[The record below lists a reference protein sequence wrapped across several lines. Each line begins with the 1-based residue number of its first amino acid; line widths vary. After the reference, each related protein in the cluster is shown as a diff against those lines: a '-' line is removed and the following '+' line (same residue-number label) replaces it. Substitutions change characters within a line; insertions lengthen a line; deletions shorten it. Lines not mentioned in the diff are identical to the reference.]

1 MLELPEVE
9 TIRRDLDRELTG
21 KKIKSV
27 EAESMAVLGHY
38 NNRKSFTS
46 RFDGQKFLGVGRR
59 GLTLLVAM
67 DSDETLVIS
76 LGPDT
81 NLIRATN
88 RAADIAGTEVVFTF
102 TQHGGLRVVDPTG
115 GGDLHVCATDELDEE
130 HPEFASLGIDPIE
143 EPMSWTRF
151 GEMLMQRGTKLKT
164 LITDDAFLIGIGE
177 LYADEILFTAGLRH
191 DRLSNTLSTQEVRR
205 LYRALVETL
214 HEAIKHRGTTLEG
227 GSYRD
232 AFGEPGGY
240 AEHLQVYGRDGDLSP
255 RSRTPIQRVKFG
267 GSWTYYCDTQV

>member
-9 TIRRDLDRELTG
+9 TIRRDLDRELNG
-21 KKIKSV
+21 KKFKSV
-27 EAESMAVLGHY
+27 AAESMAVLSHY
-38 NNRKSFTS
+38 NNRKAFIS
-46 RFDGQKFLGVGRR
+46 RFDGQKILGVGRR
-59 GLTLLVAM
+59 GLTLLVAL
-67 DSDETLVIS
+67 DSEETLVIT

-88 RAADIAGTEVVFTF
+88 RSAAIPDTEVVFTF
-102 TQHGGLRVVDPTG
+102 TQHGGLRVIDPTG
-115 GGDLHVCATDELDEE
+115 DGDLHLCLTEDLEAE
-130 HPEFASLGIDPIE
+130 HPELVGLGIDPIE
-143 EPMSWTRF
+143 EPLSWTHF
-151 GEMLMQRGTKLKT
+151 GELLMQRQTKLKT
-164 LITDDAFLIGIGE
+164 LITDDAFLVGVGE
-177 LYADEILFTAGLRH
+177 MYADEILFTAGLRY
-191 DRLSNTLSTQEVRR
+191 DRPSNTLSTQEVRR

-214 HEAIKHRGTTLEG
+214 HEAIKYRGTTLEG

-232 AFGEPGGY
+232 AFGEPGAY

>member
-9 TIRRDLDRELTG
+9 TIRRDLDRELNG
-21 KKIKSV
+21 KKFKSV
-27 EAESMAVLGHY
+27 EAESMAVLGRY
-38 NNRKSFTS
+38 NNRKSFTAK
-46 RFDGQKFLGVGRR
+46 FDGQKILGVERR
-59 GLTLLVAM
+59 GLTLLLPL
-67 DSDETLVIS
+67 DSDETLVVN

-88 RAADIAGTEVVFTF
+88 RATSIPNTEVVFTF
-102 TQHGGLRVVDPTG
+102 TQHGGLRVVDPG
-115 GGDLHVCATDELDEE
+115 GDGDLHLCPNDELDDE
-130 HPEFASLGIDPIE
+130 HPELAGLGIDPIE
-143 EPMSWTRF
+143 EPLSWTHF
-151 GEMLMQRGTKLKT
+151 GELLMQRETKLKT
-164 LITDDAFLIGIGE
+164 LITDDAFLVGIGD
-177 LYADEILFTAGLRH
+177 LYADEILFTAGLRF

-214 HEAIKHRGTTLEG
+214 HEAIKYRGTTLEG

-232 AFGEPGGY
+232 AFGEPGIY